1 MMYGDNG
8 ALMRSELAALLRQ
21 HRIQQRLDEARA
33 NAGPSEQSAVEREG
47 VGRQIRQYRHTIL
60 AWCAQAVMAAKPLVF
75 SASLPAPAN
84 PFRATSDAGTAVG
97 ELARALHHTYDE
109 SSAGHASMQLLTT
122 PSDSPLVE
130 HWRHA
135 ARAAA
140 LAEHDTNGIA
150 GARLT
155 AAQAE
160 ALVGDVAAVI
170 QALVVLDRRYANTPG
185 WEKLAETGRLG
196 WAALATGL
204 DVSLGQPDY
213 SVDQAGWRPRARTLR
228 GPVRPGILGVLQ
240 AEHNLLVRL
249 KFFPNA
255 MNLRRIVDSQRQLSG
270 QLAPLALRIDPQIAD
285 RWTARAATYALILKQ
300 LRDIGGQLGTG
311 GAAVAEA
318 ANATTRLRAVSAAT
332 ILEPRVLAAF
342 QRLFDRLD
350 HRIADLVED
359 GIDRG
364 AYLERVKVPSI
375 APNASNLVH
384 PVEEKF
390 MPATRISDLAVGR
403 TIHERLRPPPPTPA
417 PSSPGASRADLH
429 TAIVHRPR
437 QHEVTPDVPDL

>member
-1 MMYGDNG
+1 MYGDNG

-21 HRIQQRLDEARA
+21 HRIQQRLGEASA
-33 NAGPSEQSAVEREG
+33 NAGTSNQSAVEREG
-47 VGRQIRQYRHTIL
+47 VGRQVRQYRHTIL
-60 AWCAQAVMAAKPLVF
+60 AWCAQAVLAAKPLVF

-84 PFRATSDAGTAVG
+84 PFRAASDAGTAVG
-97 ELARALHHTYDE
+97 ELARALHHAYDE

-122 PSDSPLVE
+122 PSDNPLVE

-140 LAEHDTNGIA
+140 LAEHDTNGSA

-160 ALVGDVAAVI
+160 ALVGDVAAVT

-185 WEKLAETGRLG
+185 WEKLAQTGRLG
-196 WAALATGL
+196 WAALASGL

-213 SVDQAGWRPRARTLR
+213 GVDQAGWRPRTRTLR
-228 GPVRPGILGVLQ
+228 GPVRPGLLGVLQ

-249 KFFPNA
+249 RFFPNA

-270 QLAPLALRIDPQIAD
+270 QLAPLAQRIDPQTAK

-300 LRDIGGQLGTG
+300 LRDIGGRLGTG

-318 ANATTRLRAVSAAT
+318 ANATARLRAVPADT

-342 QRLFDRLD
+342 QTLFDRLD

-359 GIDRG
+359 GVNRG
-364 AYLERVKVPSI
+364 AFLQRVKVPAI
-375 APNASNLVH
+375 APNARNLVH
-384 PVEEKF
+384 QVEDKFVPV
-390 MPATRISDLAVGR
+390 TRISDLAVGR
-403 TIHERLRPPPPTPA
+403 TIHERLRPPPPKVG
-417 PSSPGASRADLH
+417 PSSPGTSRADLH
-429 TAIVHRPR
+429 AAIVHRPL
-437 QHEVTPDVPDL
+437 QQGVSPDVPNL